1 MRSFSLPTLFAALA
15 AFAALFS
22 SVRCEVPL
30 DLGLAGSYAILA
42 GSTITS
48 TGTVGTVITGNMGV
62 FPGSAVTG
70 FPPAVLNGA
79 ITIYG
84 ASGSAQGDLTT
95 AYNVLAGKAFT
106 STLSNQDLGGM
117 TLIPGVY
124 KFDATA
130 TLNGILT
137 LDALGDSTAVW
148 TFQIGS
154 SFMVGGGS
162 SIIFKNSI
170 GAADYVY
177 WQVGTTATIAT
188 GVPMMGNILAL
199 QAIILNDGV
208 TVAGRCLARNGQVTL
223 DRTVITVPST
233 KPFSAKQ
240 TLTGIT
246 LKKYNQNPLLNSG
259 TLKTAI
265 AKTMTGVSASNIKD
279 FKATAGVTAKT
290 DAASS
295 ILLDY
300 VVAVSSTLTT
310 EELQAQLNSAVED
323 GTFDNYLHT
332 TAAANNADDL
342 ESTTSNTVTTRSLTG
357 DENSKNKSTLSDGA
371 IAGIVIGGFLGLV
384 LIAAIIFFFAC
395 HRGASASEGSTYKSA
410 SVPAQEV

>member
-1 MRSFSLPTLFAALA
+1 MRSFSIPTLFAALA
-15 AFAALFS
+15 AFATLFL
-22 SVRCEVPL
+22 SVRGEVPL

-188 GVPMMGNILAL
+188 GVPMLGNILAL

-208 TVAGRCLARNGQVTL
+208 TVQGRCLARNGQVTL

-233 KPFSAKQ
+233 LPFSAKQ
-240 TLTGIT
+240 TLTGIS
-246 LKKYNQNPLLNSG
+246 LKKYNQNPLLNTG
-259 TLKTAI
+259 TLKTSI
-265 AKTMTGVSASNIKD
+265 AMTMTGVSASNIQE
-279 FKATAGVTAKT
+279 FKVTADKST
-290 DAASS
+290 KSESTSS
-295 ILLDY
+295 VFLNY
-300 VVAVSSTLTT
+300 VVAVSSSLTT
-310 EELQAQLNSAVED
+310 QELQAQLNTAVQD
-323 GTFDNYLHT
+323 GTFDQYLHQTAT
-332 TAAANNADDL
+332 TNNANDL
-342 ESTTSNTVTTRSLTG
+342 KAASSKTVTTRSLAG
-357 DENSKNKSTLSDGA
+357 DENSTNKDTLSDGA

-384 LIAAIIFFFAC
+384 LIGAILFFFC
-395 HRGASASEGSTYKSA
+395 YHGASSSAATQKST